1 MLQMTDTAFADIL
14 LIEHNPAEAE
24 TTKNA
29 ILQCKLTSK
38 IHCVKDAEEAIHFI
52 FGLGKYTDR
61 NVAMRPRMII
71 LDVGN
76 SRESGIEF
84 LKVIKEIPSTK
95 NIAVFILSSTEQ
107 NDYFADAVNA
117 GVNICMVK
125 EGTQE
130 EFAPKLKRELGYY
143 WRLFEEN

>member
-1 MLQMTDTAFADIL
+1 MTDNVCADIL
-14 LIEHNPAEAE
+14 LIERDPAEAE

-29 ILQCKLTSK
+29 ILQSKLTSK
-38 IHCVKDAEEAIHFI
+38 IHWVKDAEEAIHFI
-52 FGLGKYTDR
+52 FGLGKYADR
-61 NVAMRPRMII
+61 NVALRPRMII
-71 LDVGN
+71 LDAGI

-107 NDYFADAVNA
+107 SDYFADAVNA

-125 EGTQE
+125 EDDQE
-130 EFAPKLKRELGYY
+130 EFALKLKRELGYY